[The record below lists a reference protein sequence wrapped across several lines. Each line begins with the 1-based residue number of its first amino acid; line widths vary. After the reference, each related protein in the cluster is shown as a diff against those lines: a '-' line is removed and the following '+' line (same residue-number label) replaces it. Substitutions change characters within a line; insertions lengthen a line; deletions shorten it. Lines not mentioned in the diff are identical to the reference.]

1 MFNFKPHTTF
11 FEKVV
16 WGKNLKVKRNTK
28 IDLEPQ
34 EIFLD
39 ALSQKQQE
47 KTGIS
52 EKKIEVPISKKVLQG
67 VYLFF
72 LIMISIF
79 FIKTCYFQIIE
90 GQNFSA
96 LAQGNKF
103 KIFSLNA
110 QRGIIYDRNGVQMVF
125 NRPSFDLICHKNQLP
140 RKEEERIRIFSEISQ
155 IIEKDTETLKQKIDN
170 TDSSIIT
177 ISDNLPHQTLI
188 LLETKINDFSGFEIK
203 NTTVRD
209 YKDGEIFSHII
220 GYKRKTGD
228 LAGIEKFY
236 NETLQ
241 QKPGELL
248 IEKDAQGKLISQ
260 KIISLPKSGSNLVL
274 WLDYDLQKKITEILK
289 ENIERVGATGAV
301 ACVIDVDSGG
311 VLSLVSLP
319 SFDNNLFSQGMTSEQ
334 WQGLN
339 SDIRYPLINR
349 VISGTYPSGSTIKPL
364 IASAALQEEIIS
376 PQKKFNCKGEIKIKN
391 KSWPDLEPEFWIYR
405 DWSTHGWTDIR
416 KAIAESCNV
425 FFYTIG
431 GGNKNFD
438 GLGLERI
445 RKYLGLFGWGEKTNI
460 DLLEEKHGFLPSREW
475 KATHFRN
482 SEDKIWGRGNTYYL
496 SIGQEF
502 LLATP
507 IQVAMSFT
515 AIANG
520 GKLLEPHIVY
530 KIADDKEIE
539 PKIIRQNFI
548 DSQNLQIVRQGMRQ
562 AVSGENSPQ
571 ASSVFLNSLPV
582 KVAAKTGTAETGKT
596 EKGKKICHNWI
607 AVFAPYDNPQI
618 VLTIMFENVKIG
630 QAVAKPAAKEI
641 LEWYFTEQ

>member
-1 MFNFKPHTTF
+1 MFGF
-11 FEKVV
+11 
-16 WGKNLKVKRNTK
+16 KNLKIKRSSRQ
-28 IDLEPQ
+28 DLEPQ

-39 ALSQKQQE
+39 ALAQKQQDE
-47 KTGIS
+47 TEIS
-52 EKKIEVPISKKVLQG
+52 EKKIEVPISKRVLQG

-72 LIMISIF
+72 LIIISIF
-79 FIKTCYFQIIE
+79 FVKTFYFQIIE

-96 LAQGNKF
+96 LAEGNKF
-103 KIFSLNA
+103 RILSLNA
-110 QRGIIYDRNGVQMVF
+110 QRGIIYDRSGVQMVF
-125 NRPSFDLICHKNQLP
+125 NRPSFDLVCHKNQLSQ
-140 RKEEERIRIFSEISQ
+140 KEEERNRIFSEISQ
-155 IIEKDTETLKQKIDN
+155 IIEKDEEALKQKIDN
-170 TDSSIIT
+170 TDSLIIT
-177 ISDNLPHQTLI
+177 ISENLQHQPLI

-220 GYKRKTGD
+220 GYKRETGD
-228 LAGIEKFY
+228 VTGIEKFY

-241 QKPGELL
+241 QKAGELL
-248 IEKDAQGKLISQ
+248 IEKDAHGKLISQ
-260 KIISLPKSGSNLVL
+260 KIISLPESGDNLVL
-274 WLDYDLQKKITEILK
+274 WLDSELQKKVTKTLK
-289 ENIERVGATGAV
+289 ENIERVGATGAAAV
-301 ACVIDVDSGG
+301 VIDVNSGG

-319 SFDNNLFSQGMTSEQ
+319 SFDNNLFSQGMTLEQ
-334 WQGLN
+334 WQDLN
-339 SDIRYPLINR
+339 SDIRYPLINK
-349 VISGTYPSGSTIKPL
+349 VISGNYPSGSVIKPL

-376 PQKKFNCKGEIKIKN
+376 SQKKVNCKGEIKIKN
-391 KSWPDLEPEFWIYR
+391 KFWPDFEPEFWIYR
-405 DWSTHGWTDIR
+405 DLSTHGLTDVR

-431 GGNKNFD
+431 GGDKNFD
-438 GLGLERI
+438 GLGLEKI

-460 DLLEEKHGFLPSREW
+460 DLLGEKNGFLPSREW
-475 KATHFRN
+475 KAEHFRN

-530 KIADDKEIE
+530 KIADDKKIE
-539 PKIIRQNFI
+539 PKVIQQNFI
-548 DSQNLQIVRQGMRQ
+548 DSQNLQIVREGMRQ

-571 ASSVFLNSLPV
+571 ASSVLLNFLPV

-596 EKGKKICHNWI
+596 KEGKKVCHNWI

-630 QAVAKPAAKEI
+630 HSVAKPAAKEI
-641 LEWYFTEQ
+641 LEWYFHKEDSQGK